1 MTVIDIANHDDE
13 GLRHFLDL
21 DQFAP
26 TKLRAMIEDAKAMK
40 AGHSD
45 KPLAGKTLAMIFEK
59 PSTRT
64 RVSFEVGMQQL
75 GGNVVILQ
83 SSELQWG
90 RGETV
95 ADESAGGTYFDEFA
109 FVYCWWWC
117 SCHFRGELAKG
128 RFESVRDSVFEEDVL
143 DFGVFVSLV
152 VLVSYQRARKV
163 DIVVVAISISIRVL
177 CRSYSPRRN
186 PQRRS
191 GGGGSVMSRRG
202 RRHRRHRAPPI

>member
-1 MTVIDIANHDDE
+1 MHRGYLAQTYEKCASINFYPGESFFVFVFFFPFSSSSS
-13 GLRHFLDL
+13 LSS
-21 DQFAP
+21 FA
-26 TKLRAMIEDAKAMK
+26 TDGKGEVRA
-40 AGHSD
+40 
-45 KPLAGKTLAMIFEK
+45 
-59 PSTRT
+59 
-64 RVSFEVGMQQL
+64 V
-75 GGNVVILQ
+75 
-83 SSELQWG
+83 G

-95 ADESAGGTYFDEFA
+95 ADESAGGAYFDEFA
-109 FVYCWWWC
+109 FVYCCWWC
-117 SCHFRGELAKG
+117 SCRFRGGLAKG